1 MKKTGTMLMSLMLI
15 SLVGLAQ
22 PRQRNMNPEEMAKRQ
37 TAQIKEAV
45 GLDEKQEKKVYEL
58 NLETGKKMRALREEM
73 QGGAPAPEGMRE
85 KMREIREGQDEK
97 MKEILSENQWKK
109 YEKFQEERRAR
120 WRDRRP
126 GGRR

>member
-1 MKKTGTMLMSLMLI
+1 MKKIGTMLMSLMLI
-15 SLVGLAQ
+15 AMVGLAQ
-22 PRQRNMNPEEMAKRQ
+22 PGQRSMNPEEMAKRQ

-45 GLDEKQEKKVYEL
+45 GLDEKQEKQVYEL

-73 QGGAPAPEGMRE
+73 QGGAPDGMRE

-97 MKEILSENQWKK
+97 MKEILSEDQWKK
-109 YEKFQEERRAR
+109 YEKFQEERRAS